1 MLCKTCQLD
10 LEHSDGGA
18 GLQCARRPVY
28 QDAVQTWHTR
38 RRYLERQDTDPR
50 TDDELF
56 TALYRE
62 AHLHDLTMHT
72 AHQHSL
78 FSNIVFAHASRIEDD
93 IFPGSRHTRQAA
105 CCKRFAWLARPA
117 RGPKT
122 WSCKVRPLA
131 AALLQGVSLLGAGRD
146 GCGGLTMRQAGECDT
161 EECVCGGVYIE
172 SSALQ

>member
-18 GLQCARRPVY
+18 GLQCARRLVY
-28 QDAVQTWHTR
+28 QDAVKTWHTR

-72 AHQHSL
+72 AHQYSI
-78 FSNIVFAHASRIEDD
+78 FSNIFFAHASRIEDG
-93 IFPGSRHTRQAA
+93 IFPGSRDTSSGMLQTA
-105 CCKRFAWLARPA
+105 CLARSA
-117 RGPKT
+117 CAGPENVVLQGWT
-122 WSCKVRPLA
+122 GCSGA
-131 AALLQGVSLLGAGRD
+131 AAGSIVVGRRQGWVWWIDDAAGR
-146 GCGGLTMRQAGECDT
+146 R
-161 EECVCGGVYIE
+161 V
-172 SSALQ
+172 

>member
-93 IFPGSRHTRQAA
+93 IFLAADTHVKRHAANGLLGSLGLRGAR
-105 CCKRFAWLARPA
+105 KRGPA
-117 RGPKT
+117 RLDRLRRRCCREYRCWARAGM
-122 WSCKVRPLA
+122 
-131 AALLQGVSLLGAGRD
+131 GVVD
-146 GCGGLTMRQAGECDT
+146 
-161 EECVCGGVYIE
+161 
-172 SSALQ
+172 